1 MSIENQRQKHPLL
14 WVPTLYF
21 AEGTPMVAVSTVA
34 AIMYKNLGLSN
45 SDIAL
50 YTGMM
55 YLPWTIKPLW
65 APVVELFK
73 TKRFFVLSMEF
84 AMGLTFASLAIALKM
99 PSFLSLSIGFLWLT
113 GFASATQ
120 DIAADGVYISSM
132 SAEQQSN
139 YAGVQGTFWNLAKLV
154 VTGPIVTL
162 TGYLHDNQQMS
173 WFGAW
178 QIVMFIF
185 AALMVLLALWHL
197 KFLPPGDAA
206 KNDAITLSSSF
217 VTMGQAWASFFL
229 KPRIW
234 TMLVVVFFYRFAE
247 GFIEKMGPLFLMDQR
262 SAGGLGL
269 PNSTLGYIN
278 GTFGTIAYIGGT
290 FVGGLLAGRYGLKRL
305 FVPLA
310 FALNVPHITYF
321 YLSQALPR
329 NLTLITSVVTIEK
342 LGYGFGSV
350 GLILYMM
357 QQLAPGKYRTAHYAF
372 ATGIMALC
380 MMLTGIISGPI
391 QQALGHQ
398 WFFVFVLAA
407 SAPPIV
413 IAWLA
418 PFPHATARNP
428 EVHS

>member
-1 MSIENQRQKHPLL
+1 
-14 WVPTLYF
+14 
-21 AEGTPMVAVSTVA
+21 MVAVSTVA

-50 YTGMM
+50 YTGLM
-55 YLPWTIKPLW
+55 YLPWTAKPLW
-65 APVVELFK
+65 APVVELLR

-84 AMGLTFASLAIALKM
+84 TMALTFAALAIALRM
-99 PSFLSLSIGFLWLT
+99 PAFLSLSIGLLWLT

-132 SAEQQSN
+132 SPGQQSN

-162 TGYLHDNQQMS
+162 TGYLHDGRHVS

-178 QIVMFIF
+178 QTVMFIF
-185 AALMVLLALWHL
+185 SALLLLLGLWHW

-206 KNDAITLSSSF
+206 KTESVTLASSF
-217 VTMGQAWASFFL
+217 ATMGQAWVSFFL
-229 KPRIW
+229 KPRIG
-234 TMLVVVFFYRFAE
+234 TMLMVVFFYRFGE

-262 SAGGLGL
+262 QAGGLGL
-269 PNSTLGYIN
+269 SNGTLGYIN
-278 GTFGTIAYIGGT
+278 GTFGTVAYIGGT
-290 FVGGLLAGRYGLKRL
+290 FIGGLLVGRYGLKRL
-305 FVPLA
+305 FLPLA

-321 YLSQALPR
+321 YLSQALPQ
-329 NLTLITSVVTIEK
+329 NFALVTTVVTIEK

-357 QQLAPGKYRTAHYAF
+357 QQIAPGEYRTAHYAF

-380 MMLTGIISGPI
+380 MMLTGIMSGPI
-391 QQALGHQ
+391 QQWLGHQ
-398 WFFVFVLAA
+398 WFFTFVLAM
-407 SAPPIV
+407 SVPPII
-413 IAWLA
+413 IAWFA
-418 PFPHATARNP
+418 PFRDGQKQST
-428 EVHS
+428 ETQT